1 MKNVYK
7 FHDGLFYPP
16 DLNYES
22 IPDSA
27 IEVSSE
33 EYIKA
38 MSRAP
43 GSTFTVNDA
52 GVVTIIPAP
61 EPTQEQRIAQAE
73 VHKQFL
79 LDEATQRITIWQTKL
94 LMGRK
99 LTDDESASLNA
110 WMDYIDE
117 VAKTKDVTAP
127 DIVLPTPPGEQA
139 N

>member
-43 GSTFTVNDA
+43 GSTFTV
-52 GVVTIIPAP
+52 
-61 EPTQEQRIAQAE
+61 
-73 VHKQFL
+73 
-79 LDEATQRITIWQTKL
+79 
-94 LMGRK
+94 
-99 LTDDESASLNA
+99 
-110 WMDYIDE
+110 
-117 VAKTKDVTAP
+117 
-127 DIVLPTPPGEQA
+127 
-139 N
+139 

>member
-7 FHDGLFYPP
+7 FHNGLFYPP

-22 IPDSA
+22 IPDGA

-52 GVVTIIPAP
+52 GVVTIIPVP

-73 VHKQFL
+73 THKQFL
-79 LDEATQRITIWQTKL
+79 LEEARQKIYVWQTKL

-99 LTDDESASLNA
+99 LTETESVNLNS
-110 WMDYIDE
+110 WMDYIEALTEID
-117 VAKTKDVTAP
+117 TSTAP
-127 DIVLPTPPGEQA
+127 DISWPTSPGESA
-139 N
+139 S

>member
-7 FHDGLFYPP
+7 FHNGLFYPP

-22 IPDSA
+22 IPDGA

-33 EYIKA
+33 EYMKA

-73 VHKQFL
+73 THKQFL
-79 LDEATQRITIWQTKL
+79 LEEARQKIYVWQTKL

-99 LTDDESASLNA
+99 LTETESVNLNS
-110 WMDYIDE
+110 WMDYIEALTEID
-117 VAKTKDVTAP
+117 TSTAP
-127 DIVLPTPPGEQA
+127 DISWPTSPGESA
-139 N
+139 S